1 MLAVGE
7 HLLGSIDDGVLRMTT
22 GLGGG
27 VGSTEQEICGAAS
40 GGVLI
45 IGAIH
50 GRVRPDVDDS
60 RCQRLAA
67 LYLTRFGTELG
78 AIRCGD
84 LLALGYGSDGGWPCS
99 ALVERAIPLL
109 LDILDHEA

>member
-1 MLAVGE
+1 
-7 HLLGSIDDGVLRMTT
+7 MTT
-22 GLGGG
+22 GLAGG
-27 VGSTEQEICGAAS
+27 VGSTEQEICGAVS

-60 RCQRLAA
+60 R
-67 LYLTRFGTELG
+67 
-78 AIRCGD
+78 RCGE
-84 LLALGYGSDGGWPCS
+84 LRALGYGSDGGWPCS

-109 LDILDHEA
+109 LDILAHEA

>member
-1 MLAVGE
+1 MLAVGKYVS
-7 HLLGSIDDGVLRMTT
+7 GSIDDGVLRLTT

-27 VGSTEQEICGAAS
+27 VGGTYQEICG
-40 GGVLI
+40 VI

-50 GRVRPDVDDS
+50 GLVRPDVDDS

-67 LYLTRFGTELG
+67 LYLKRFGTELG
-78 AIRCGD
+78 TVRCGE
-84 LLALGYGSDGGWPCS
+84 LRALGYGSDGGWPCS

-109 LDILDHEA
+109 LDILAPEA

>member
-1 MLAVGE
+1 
-7 HLLGSIDDGVLRMTT
+7 MTT
-22 GLGGG
+22 GLAGG
-27 VGSTEQEICGAAS
+27 VGGTYQEICGAVS

-67 LYLTRFGTELG
+67 LYLKRFGTELG
-78 AIRCGD
+78 TVRCGE
-84 LLALGYGSDGGWPCS
+84 LRALGYGSDGGWPCS

-109 LDILDHEA
+109 LDILAHEA

>member
-7 HLLGSIDDGVLRMTT
+7 YLLGSIDDQVLRMTT
-22 GLGGG
+22 GLAGGAG
-27 VGSTEQEICGAAS
+27 GTYQEMCGAVS

-50 GRVRPDVDDS
+50 GRVRPEVDDS

-67 LYLTRFGTELG
+67 LYLKRFGTELG
-78 AIRCGD
+78 TVRCGD
-84 LLALGYGSDGGWPCS
+84 LRALGYGSDGRWPCS